1 MQILWTSFK
10 LAMIFLPAKY
20 KVKKLILIMMILLS
34 CFLVPLLLFLLCA
47 TLGFWMVAKAFRLAF
62 PYTMEVDYPYIYDRH
77 PICSQDSFHSMW
89 LTVGT
94 HSQSSWPE
102 DKRTP
107 CTRLWAPQDL

>member
-1 MQILWTSFK
+1 
-10 LAMIFLPAKY
+10 
-20 KVKKLILIMMILLS
+20 MMILLS
-34 CFLVPLLLFLLCA
+34 CFLGPPSAPSSLTFLDGCQSVQI
-47 TLGFWMVAKAFRLAF
+47 GFSLHH
-62 PYTMEVDYPYIYDRH
+62 EVDYPYIYDRH

-107 CTRLWAPQDL
+107 CTRLWGPQDL